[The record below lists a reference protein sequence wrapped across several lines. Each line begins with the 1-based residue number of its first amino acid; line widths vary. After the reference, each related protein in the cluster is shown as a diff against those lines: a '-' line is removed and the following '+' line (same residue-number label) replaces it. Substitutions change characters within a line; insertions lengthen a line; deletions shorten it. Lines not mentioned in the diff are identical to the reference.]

1 MALSTVYTN
10 RVPVIILIIG
20 LFLVGEITYYYLG
33 DKLISIYLYSF
44 DDIQQINIFSM
55 NHHNIFKFNQSLPS
69 YRNSTMKKLA
79 LQKLRNG
86 DNATVFIFHA
96 RKAGGS
102 TLKKWM
108 RKLANKLVQNHKNDS
123 NFIISEQHTEF
134 YTFIHDK
141 HNTIDTIFKNNP
153 LHIFSIVLRHPIE
166 RILSQYEFEWRWGCQ
181 GCAAG
186 SKTTGFMKYN
196 KHPQLDNVTATDVHK
211 YLHSNIVLSELLD
224 QVGKNQN
231 ITEHRIYHRINF
243 NAYLNNYYLW
253 MFCCADQNCN
263 IQKDFI
269 DKGKIYE
276 CMEHAIKMI
285 MSFDIVLVEEWL
297 NDIRTQLYVNKL
309 FFGDNI
315 EVDNIVEISYRLISR
330 GKIHKKR
337 GKDLMYDDKVYE
349 KLMEMNKWDLKFYEF
364 VKQIVFERE
373 MRL

>member
-1 MALSTVYTN
+1 MAHALKNFYMTN
-10 RVPVIILIIG
+10 LHVIILIITLLLMG
-20 LFLVGEITYYYLG
+20 WTIFYFE
-33 DKLISIYLYSF
+33 DKLMSINLYSF
-44 DDIQQINIFSM
+44 DKFPINRFQTS
-55 NHHNIFKFNQSLPS
+55 KFNQSITS
-69 YRNSTMKKLA
+69 YRNSTMQKLA
-79 LQKLRNG
+79 LQKLHNG
-86 DNATVFIFHA
+86 NNATIFILHA

-102 TLKKWM
+102 TLKTWM
-108 RKLANKLVQNHKNDS
+108 HKLQDQLLFNHQNDS
-123 NFIISEQHTEF
+123 NFNITRSHLEF
-134 YTFIHDK
+134 YTFIHNDFNK
-141 HNTIDTIFKNNP
+141 KNTIDTIFKQNP
-153 LHIFSIVLRHPIE
+153 LGIFSISLRHPIE
-166 RILSQYEFEWRWGCQ
+166 RILSQYEFEWRWGCLR
-181 GCAAG
+181 CAPG
-186 SKTTGFMKYN
+186 SNSDGFMRYN
-196 KHPQLDNVTATDVHK
+196 RRPELDNLTANNVHK
-211 YLHSNIVLSELLD
+211 YLHSNILLSELLE
-224 QVGKNQN
+224 QVDKYQN
-231 ITEHRIYHRINF
+231 IRQRKAHHRINF

-253 MFCCADQNCN
+253 MFCCDSKDCN

-269 DKGKIYE
+269 DKGIIDK
-276 CMEHAIKMI
+276 CMEHAMKMI